1 MDFRPLKTCADPTYN
16 QHPLYDFFGK
26 PSLIYIY
33 GEAVKYQKYVRKI
46 STKYIKSLK
55 TWKFE
60 TCFKISSEEDG
71 VEDKVYGVEIKRRAS
86 MVSDPASDKI
96 FEEFILKESPEK
108 KSKKSKSKDKEKESK
123 KTSRKEPDAAT
134 KLKVAGVEND
144 LKAKL
149 LKKQQEI
156 LLMLTNLFFLSCS
169 YYFPLFYV

>member
-1 MDFRPLKTCADPTYN
+1 
-16 QHPLYDFFGK
+16 
-26 PSLIYIY
+26 
-33 GEAVKYQKYVRKI
+33 
-46 STKYIKSLK
+46 
-55 TWKFE
+55 
-60 TCFKISSEEDG
+60 
-71 VEDKVYGVEIKRRAS
+71 

-149 LKKQQEI
+149 LKKQQERKNSKNPFSKKFFI
-156 LLMLTNLFFLSCS
+156 KLFRIAGIPKDECEDIAKKETVVNSYFLLNFGIEYGALEFMVQVYSRDFL
-169 YYFPLFYV
+169 L